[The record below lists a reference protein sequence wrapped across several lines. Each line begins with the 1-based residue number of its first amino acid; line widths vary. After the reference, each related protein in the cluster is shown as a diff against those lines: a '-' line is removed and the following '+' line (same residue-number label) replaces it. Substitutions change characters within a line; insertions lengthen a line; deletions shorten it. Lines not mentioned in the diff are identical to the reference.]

1 MKIKG
6 NEIIYFIK
14 DAHPTDVGLQF
25 ALLAKETLGKE
36 PNFFPYPTDNPFRKS
51 DDYPPSWVIREVA
64 PGVQQPVISRCR
76 LDLPFGQVDYSP
88 ERLVLLPGMNLSAQ
102 QKAEFVAFGTK
113 LEHRAI
119 SKSIF
124 KGKII
129 DSRFHFLAWPCPPV
143 ILRPDKQAEVDALL
157 LYPLRS
163 RDRWEELGL
172 GKRRTALIIGDY
184 GTGKTSLVKALA
196 TEAVHAG
203 WTFMSVLTGDM
214 ESLPAIV
221 KGMQPFKP
229 VVLFFE
235 DIDSVT
241 MESDEGGRGM
251 YVNMILN
258 VLDGAEATLEDTMIL
273 MTSNYADR
281 ISPALKRPGRV
292 DSIIVLERPDKATAG
307 QIFTLYN
314 GLEGTPRLYDLLEGM
329 SPAEIKEVI
338 SRARL
343 LEAVEDNPAYYSEN
357 ADHYYLLAAEQV
369 KASRKIVE
377 QGGVRLKRF
386 GFREEQ
392 SNA

>member
-1 MKIKG
+1 MPRRRTTRSQSWAQSCLWSLLLKSGRLRTGGTRTMKNKG
-6 NEIIYFIK
+6 NELIYPIK

-25 ALLAKETLGKE
+25 AAIAKELLGKE
-36 PNFFPYPTDNPFRKS
+36 PNFLPFPADNPFMPRE
-51 DDYPPSWVIREVA
+51 DYPPSWVIREVA
-64 PGVQQPVISRCR
+64 PGVQQPVLVRCR
-76 LDLPFGQVDYSP
+76 LALPFGQIDFSP
-88 ERLVLLPGMNLSAQ
+88 ERLVLVPEAGASPQ

-113 LEHRAI
+113 LETRAI

-129 DSRFHFLAWPCPPV
+129 DSRFHFLGWACPPV
-143 ILRPDKQAEVDALL
+143 ILRPDKQAEIDALL
-157 LYPLRS
+157 LFPLRS
-163 RDRWEELGL
+163 RERWAELGL
-172 GKRRTALIIGDY
+172 GKRRTALLIGDY

-203 WTFMSVLTGDM
+203 WTFMSILTADM

-307 QIFTLYN
+307 QIY
-314 GLEGTPRLYDLLEGM
+314 
-329 SPAEIKEVI
+329 V
-338 SRARL
+338 
-343 LEAVEDNPAYYSEN
+343 
-357 ADHYYLLAAEQV
+357 
-369 KASRKIVE
+369 
-377 QGGVRLKRF
+377 
-386 GFREEQ
+386 
-392 SNA
+392 